1 MCANT
6 GERLRKGSV
15 LKRMR
20 GIALVSASLVATSLL
35 AQDSEQV
42 DREESFEAAMIRV
55 YVAIR
60 NADLDALRDTMGD
73 SFSSSFGGDGSVSEG
88 IASFRDPERRQLLL
102 EALRAGCAH
111 REYAN
116 GAQYYVCPPA
126 FQEPGVVYFWYRA
139 GFRYSE
145 GRWIFDFFLAGD

>member
-6 GERLRKGSV
+6 RERLRKRSV
-15 LKRMR
+15 LNRMR
-20 GIALVSASLVATSLL
+20 GIALVSACLVATSLL

-42 DREESFEAAMIRV
+42 DREDSFYAAMSRV
-55 YVAIR
+55 YAAIR

-73 SFSSSFGGDGSVSEG
+73 SFRSSFGGDGSISEG

-102 EALRAGCAH
+102 EALRAGCAY

-126 FQEPGVVYFWYRA
+126 FQEPDVVYFWYRA

-145 GRWIFDFFLAGD
+145 GRWIFAFFLAGD